1 MWWLHN
7 SKNKL
12 KIIESHTLKGSIFW
26 YMNYIIYFLNYILIK
41 LFFSKKKYFAWE
53 KNSLETW
60 DPWRQRELLE
70 EAFDNVKYCIK
81 VKFIRNY
88 FFFHPNYIFTLYV
101 NKSKAIILWCTHP
114 QVCYQSACS
123 YYNYLSP
130 LGIRQPKLFLSTM
143 IPHFYH
149 FSKDLSQQ
157 KHLKQMLTEETHEG
171 THFQRTTKDIDGI
184 WCNASYWESLLY
196 LAYLFIH

>member
-1 MWWLHN
+1 MTVDGYAVSFWGNENVLILDGMRWLHN

-101 NKSKAIILWCTHP
+101 NKSKAIILWCTTHKYAINLH
-114 QVCYQSACS
+114 VLITII
-123 YYNYLSP
+123 YL
-130 LGIRQPKLFLSTM
+130 
-143 IPHFYH
+143 H
-149 FSKDLSQQ
+149 
-157 KHLKQMLTEETHEG
+157 
-171 THFQRTTKDIDGI
+171 
-184 WCNASYWESLLY
+184 
-196 LAYLFIH
+196 